1 MRKLLLDRL
10 GLGGGRTTGPGGLGG
25 VSSSRLTRI
34 LQEKA
39 EALKKQ
45 RQAAEATLKEIDDQV
60 ARLDQLGITP
70 PEVPER
76 QTALRELARRADW
89 NGVESQAKAM
99 ADYLAKTVPLT
110 IQERRTRTA
119 ESVRRFSGLGLTA
132 PPDVTS
138 ELDALAHP
146 PEGEEWSVTV
156 TRLAKVEEAL
166 HASEMSHVNQV
177 REEATTVARWGG
189 LSAARLSEFEH
200 QLDDALLPAKED
212 RLAEAFESVDRLLR
226 TGLPEVNERRRK
238 IQEEGTRLA
247 AAAKE
252 FGAPTSRLEAAL
264 SACADAPP
272 DRWPEVVP
280 AAESA
285 FQDVGEAMRERC
297 VQILDALR
305 NSLNSTAEYGV
316 DPASA
321 RMAVEDALARIK
333 TLAPLEIGPVFLEAR
348 RAAEEPIVTVVAG
361 LLDEA
366 RPRIA
371 DARRLGKDPSEVFA
385 AMNRAREALRLKIY
399 SEAFAASQ
407 EALDKVSRLTEELD
421 TARDELQSLEEMAAR
436 FRSSG
441 FSTETFDPALVRIR
455 GSLDRVEVAAAREL
469 LKETVVHLGR
479 EALQFFGQRCAS
491 LDKIRDYARERQFL
505 SPDADRDL
513 TEAHELLDKGEL
525 AESAE
530 RISRAEAELRR
541 AAGPFVARRVE
552 EMEQGLSD
560 IPDEALVAPVRR
572 LLADADVT
580 LRVKQDLMGA
590 IDSLRRAEREFGGVV
605 AAHASALVEVLEAER
620 NVLESMG
627 GPSDEIQ
634 RQIDEVQQIFNM
646 GDFVKASRA
655 SQEIRTRAQQQQ
667 LLRSEEAVSHAKLSL
682 VELETM
688 GFDLSKF
695 RAQLEEAQAA
705 SRTARYAE
713 AYRVATKLEE
723 SAQRARA
730 AGQAILDGIAR
741 AQETLSRLRE
751 AGVDPNPYYE
761 PLRNARLAFQSLDF
775 DLARSTLDTLEQ
787 KLLGE
792 AARGETTR
800 LLEDVQHLLE
810 DGRRLSCPM
819 EPFQARVEQ
828 LRTEQATAP
837 PEATLTGARLLHD
850 ELIAVLRPILEEN
863 LRGLERDLDIA
874 RSAGV
879 EIDKILLPLGEARR
893 RIALPVPIGA
903 AALLDAARAE
913 FVATRG
919 FVEHAERVAKR
930 AREALAEADLLHV
943 PTPNL
948 REQMEKI
955 EKLLADRQYARVVE
969 LGGPLE
975 RELIQATYQ
984 HVSKTLAGFQATV
997 TRLRKEGIES
1007 SLAENLLHR
1016 ARMALD
1022 EGRPV
1027 EALQLA
1033 GQSEGEL
1040 ERADL
1045 QRRIAEG
1052 SIAAAEASV
1061 ARATA
1066 EGVVSPLAVEELAAA
1081 KLAFQGREYPPVLEH
1096 ALQASDALGVAREG
1110 HRRARDAISAAE
1122 RQLREAT
1129 EVGADDSAAQ
1139 ARLEQARTQLSQG
1152 VYPEAVRSGR
1162 EATEEARWAIERM
1175 FAVPLGQL
1183 RRLVDST
1190 RPEGVGAELDP
1201 VEAILGEAEAALRA
1215 RDWARVKEA
1224 IGRGEAASVRILEA
1238 IADGRWRE
1246 VEAEY
1251 LRSSDVPPAELDRRA
1266 EVRAQLSEMRSRRDF
1281 AAALK
1286 LIRAE
1291 LELAK
1296 RRRREEVERQML
1308 EFKDRLWVG
1317 ERLAIDTTPVMQT
1330 FSEARVALDAG
1341 RPDEAEALLARATS
1355 ALEPAVREPFVRRW
1369 RDLQTEMNFAQEGLH
1384 VRIEPIRE
1392 RLLQVEALDRA
1403 GQLLDAARLLLKTE
1417 EELNLRK
1424 SLHRELMNLHYL
1436 IDAALTRAHELRVDT
1451 TEVRSLLAESLRL
1464 RETDYAAALEKA
1476 REALRKLQ
1484 HAGVGTTDAAGAGP
1498 SPATNPFWP
1507 FRRPP
1512 SEP

>member
-1 MRKLLLDRL
+1 M
-10 GLGGGRTTGPGGLGG
+10 GS

-45 RQAAEATLKEIDDQV
+45 RQSAEVTLKEIEDQV
-60 ARLDQLGITP
+60 AKLDQLGITP
-70 PEVPER
+70 AEVPER
-76 QTALRELARRADW
+76 QQALRELARRADW
-89 NGVESQAKAM
+89 NGVESQAKALT
-99 ADYLAKTVPLT
+99 DYLSKTVPTT
-110 IQERRTRTA
+110 IQERRARTA
-119 ESVRRFSGLGLTA
+119 ESIRRFSGLGLVVPA
-132 PPDVTS
+132 DVGA
-138 ELDALAHP
+138 ELDALARP
-146 PEGEEWSVTV
+146 PEGEAWAETV
-156 TRLAKVEEAL
+156 GRLARVEESL
-166 HASEMSHVNQV
+166 HESEMAHVNKV
-177 REEATTVARWGG
+177 RERALAVATWAG
-189 LSAARLSEFEH
+189 LTGARLGEFEKR
-200 QLDDALLPAKED
+200 LDDVLLPAKED
-212 RLAEAFESVDRLLR
+212 RLAEAFEGVDRLLR
-226 TGLPEVNERRRK
+226 AGLPESAERRQKVRD
-238 IQEEGTRLA
+238 EASRLVV
-247 AAAKE
+247 AAKE

-264 SACADAPP
+264 DAGTDATP

-280 AAESA
+280 ATEAAIQE
-285 FQDVGEAMRERC
+285 VGEALRDRC
-297 VQILDALR
+297 VQILEALR
-305 NSLNSTAEYGV
+305 TSLDSTGEYGV
-316 DPASA
+316 DPTSA
-321 RMAVEDALARIK
+321 RLAVDDALARIR
-333 TLAPLEIGPVFLEAR
+333 TSPPLEIGPIFLEAR

-371 DARRLGKDPSEVFA
+371 DARRLGRDPSEVFA

-436 FRSSG
+436 FRKTG
-441 FSTETFDPALVRIR
+441 FSIEPFDPALLRIR
-455 GSLDRVEVAAAREL
+455 ASLDRAEVGPAREV

-479 EALQFFGQRCAS
+479 EALQFFIQRWAS
-491 LDKIRDYARERQFL
+491 LDKARDYARERQFL
-505 SPDADRDL
+505 SPDADRDMN
-513 TEAHELLDKGEL
+513 EARELLDKGEL

-530 RISRAEAELRR
+530 RISRAETELRR
-541 AAGPFVARRVE
+541 AAAPYVARRVE

-580 LRVKQDLMGA
+580 LRVKQDLIGSVE
-590 IDSLRRAEREFGGVV
+590 SLRRAEREFGAVV
-605 AAHASALVEVLEAER
+605 ASHASALVEILEAER
-620 NVLESMG
+620 AVLEGMG

-667 LLRSEEAVSHAKLSL
+667 LLRSEESVSHAKLSL

-688 GFDLSKF
+688 GFDLAKF
-695 RAQLEEAQAA
+695 RGQLDEAQSAA
-705 SRTARYAE
+705 RAARFAD
-713 AYRVATKLEE
+713 AYRLATRLEE
-723 SAQRARA
+723 SALRARA
-730 AGQAILDGIAR
+730 SGQAILEGIAR
-741 AQETLSRLRE
+741 AQEMLGHLRE

-775 DLARSTLDTLEQ
+775 DRARATLEEVER
-787 KLLGE
+787 KLGEE
-792 AARGETTR
+792 AARGETT
-800 LLEDVQHLLE
+800 HLLGEVEHLIE
-810 DGRRLSCPM
+810 DGRRLSSPM
-819 EPFQARVEQ
+819 EPFQARWEQ

-837 PEATLTGARLLHD
+837 PEATRTGARLLHD
-850 ELIAVLRPILEEN
+850 DLIAILRPVLDEN
-863 LRGLERDLDIA
+863 LRTLERDLDIA

-879 EIDKILLPLGEARR
+879 DLDKILLPLGEARR

-913 FVATRG
+913 FVSTRG

-943 PTPNL
+943 HTAAL
-948 REQMEKI
+948 REQMERI

-997 TRLRKEGIES
+997 TRLRKEGIDT

-1052 SIAAAEASV
+1052 SIVAAEAAV
-1061 ARATA
+1061 ARATQ
-1066 EGVVSPLAVEELAAA
+1066 EGVISPVAAEELASA
-1081 KLAFQGREYPPVLEH
+1081 KLSFQGHEYPPVLEH
-1096 ALQASDALGVAREG
+1096 ALLASDALGIAREG
-1110 HRRARDAISAAE
+1110 HRRARDAISAGE
-1122 RQLREAT
+1122 RQLREAS
-1129 EVGADDSAAQ
+1129 EVGAATDSAKV
-1139 ARLEQARTQLSQG
+1139 RLEQARHHLESG
-1152 VYPEAVRSGR
+1152 LYPDATRAGR
-1162 EATEEARWAIERM
+1162 ESVEEARWAIERL
-1175 FAVPLGQL
+1175 FAGPLGEL
-1183 RRLVDST
+1183 RRQLEST
-1190 RPEGVGAELDP
+1190 RREGLAAEVDP
-1201 VEAILGEAEAALRA
+1201 IEAIVGEAETALRA
-1215 RDWARVKEA
+1215 REWARVKEA
-1224 IGRGEAASVRILEA
+1224 IARGEAASVRIIDA
-1238 IADGRWRE
+1238 VVDGRWRE
-1246 VEAEY
+1246 AEAEY
-1251 LRSSDVPPAELDRRA
+1251 LRASDVPPAEVDRRA
-1266 EVRAQLSEMRSRRDF
+1266 EVRTQLTALRSRHDF
-1281 AAALK
+1281 AAALG
-1286 LIRAE
+1286 LVRSE
-1291 LELAK
+1291 LDLAR
-1296 RRRREEVERQML
+1296 RRRREEIERQMA

-1317 ERLAIDTTPVMQT
+1317 ERLALDTTPVMQT

-1355 ALEPAVREPFVRRW
+1355 ALEPTVREPYTRRW
-1369 RDLQTEMNFAQEGLH
+1369 RELQTEVNFAQEGLH
-1384 VRIEPIRE
+1384 VRVGPIRE
-1392 RLLQVEALDRA
+1392 RLYQVEQLDRS
-1403 GQLLDAARLLLKTE
+1403 GQILDAARLLLKIE
-1417 EELNLRK
+1417 EDLNLRK

-1451 TEVRSLLAESLRL
+1451 SEARALLAESLRL

-1484 HAGVGTTDAAGAGP
+1484 SDGVGTPEGVSVAPAPAA
-1498 SPATNPFWP
+1498 NPFWP

>member
-1 MRKLLLDRL
+1 M
-10 GLGGGRTTGPGGLGG
+10 GS

-45 RQAAEATLKEIDDQV
+45 RQAAEATLKDIDDQI
-60 ARLDQLGITP
+60 ATLDQLGIAP
-70 PEVPER
+70 PEAHER
-76 QTALRELARRADW
+76 QVALRELARRADW

-99 ADYLAKTVPLT
+99 TDYLSKTVPTT
-110 IQERRTRTA
+110 IQERRGRTA
-119 ESVRRFSGLGLTA
+119 ESVRRFSGLGLVV
-132 PPDVTS
+132 PPDVTK
-138 ELDALAHP
+138 ELDALASP
-146 PEGEEWSVTV
+146 PEGEAWSDTV
-156 TRLAKVEEAL
+156 ARLARVEEAL
-166 HASEMSHVNQV
+166 HVSEMSHVNEV
-177 REEATTVARWGG
+177 RERALAVASWAG
-189 LSAARLSEFEH
+189 LVGPRKSEFEKR
-200 QLDDALLPAKED
+200 LDDALLPVKED
-212 RLAEAFESVDRLLR
+212 RLAEAFEGVDRLLR
-226 TGLPEVNERRRK
+226 SGLPESTGRRDK
-238 IQEEGTRLA
+238 VQDEGARLV

-264 SACADAPP
+264 AAGVDAAP

-280 AAESA
+280 AAEA
-285 FQDVGEAMRERC
+285 AIQEVGEAMRERC

-305 NSLNSTAEYGV
+305 TSLESTREYGV
-316 DPASA
+316 DPTTA
-321 RMAVEDALARIK
+321 RVAVEDALSRIR
-333 TLAPLEIGPVFLEAR
+333 TSPPLEIGPIFLEAR

-371 DARRLGKDPSEVFA
+371 DARRLGRDPSEVFA

-436 FRSSG
+436 FRKTG
-441 FSTETFDPALVRIR
+441 FSVEPFDPALIRIR
-455 GSLDRVEVAAAREL
+455 ALLDRAEVPPAREQ
-469 LKETVVHLGR
+469 LKDTVVHLGR
-479 EALQFFGQRCAS
+479 EALQFFAQRWS
-491 LDKIRDYARERQFL
+491 VLDKAREYARERQFL
-505 SPDADRDL
+505 SPDADRDMN
-513 TEAHELLDKGEL
+513 EARTLLDTGEL

-530 RISRAEAELRR
+530 RISRAETELRR
-541 AAGPFVARRVE
+541 AATPYVARRVE

-580 LRVKQDLMGA
+580 LRVKQDLVGS
-590 IDSLRRAEREFGGVV
+590 IESLRRAEREFGAVV
-605 AAHASALVEVLEAER
+605 AAHASALVEILEAER
-620 NVLESMG
+620 EVLEAMG

-667 LLRSEEAVSHAKLSL
+667 LLRSEESVSHAKLSL

-688 GFDLSKF
+688 GFDLTKF
-695 RAQLEEAQAA
+695 RTQLDEAQSAA
-705 SRTARYAE
+705 RAGRFAD
-713 AYRVATKLEE
+713 AYKLATRLEE
-723 SAQRARA
+723 SALRARA
-730 AGQAILDGIAR
+730 AGQAILEGIAR
-741 AQETLSRLRE
+741 TQETLGRLRE
-751 AGVDPNPYYE
+751 AGVDPNPFYE
-761 PLRNARLAFQSLDF
+761 PLRNVRLAFQSLDF
-775 DLARSTLDTLEQ
+775 DRAHATLEEVEK
-787 KLLGE
+787 KLAEE

-800 LLEDVQHLLE
+800 LLSEVEHLVE
-810 DGRRLSCPM
+810 DGRRLSSPM
-819 EPFQARVEQ
+819 EPFQARWEQ
-828 LRTEQATAP
+828 LRTESATAP
-837 PEATLTGARLLHD
+837 PEATRTGARLLHE
-850 ELIAVLRPILEEN
+850 ELIAIIRPVLDEN
-863 LRGLERDLDIA
+863 LRSLERDLDIA

-879 EIDKILLPLGEARR
+879 DLDKILLPLGEARR

-913 FVATRG
+913 FVSTRG

-943 PTPNL
+943 HTSPL
-948 REQMEKI
+948 REQMERV

-997 TRLRKEGIES
+997 TRLRKDGIDT

-1033 GQSEGEL
+1033 GQSEAEL

-1052 SIAAAEASV
+1052 SLAAAESAIVRAIADGIISPV
-1061 ARATA
+1061 AT
-1066 EGVVSPLAVEELAAA
+1066 EELAAA
-1081 KLAFQGREYPPVLEH
+1081 KLAFQGHEYPPVLEH
-1096 ALQASDALGVAREG
+1096 ALLGSDALGVAREG
-1110 HRRARDAISAAE
+1110 HRRARDALAAAE
-1122 RQLREAT
+1122 RQLHEAT
-1129 EVGADDSAAQ
+1129 EVGADTGPAD
-1139 ARLEQARTQLSQG
+1139 ARIAEARAKLEVGA
-1152 VYPEAVRSGR
+1152 YPDATRAGR
-1162 EATEEARWAIERM
+1162 EATEEARWAIERL
-1175 FAVPLGQL
+1175 FAGPLGEL
-1183 RRLVDST
+1183 RRKLESS
-1190 RPEGVGAELDP
+1190 RHEGLGAELDP
-1201 VEAILGEAEAALRA
+1201 IDAILAEAETALRG

-1224 IGRGEAASVRILEA
+1224 LARGDAACVRIIDA
-1238 IADGRWRE
+1238 IVDGRWRE
-1246 VEAEY
+1246 VEAEFV
-1251 LRSSDVPPAELDRRA
+1251 RTSDVPPAEVDRRA
-1266 EVRAQLSEMRSRRDF
+1266 EVRAQLASLRERHDYGSALALVRSEG
-1281 AAALK
+1281 
-1286 LIRAE
+1286 
-1291 LELAK
+1291 ELA
-1296 RRRREEVERQML
+1296 RQRRREEIERQMA

-1355 ALEPAVREPFVRRW
+1355 ALEPAVREPYTRRW
-1369 RDLQTEMNFAQEGLH
+1369 RELQTEMNFAQEGLH
-1384 VRIEPIRE
+1384 VRVGPIRE
-1392 RLLQVEALDRA
+1392 RLQQVEELDRS
-1403 GQLLDAARLLLKTE
+1403 GQLLDAARLLLKLE

-1424 SLHRELMNLHYL
+1424 SLHRELLNLHYL

-1451 TEVRSLLAESLRL
+1451 SEARALLAESLRL
-1464 RETDYAAALEKA
+1464 RDTDYAAALEKA

-1484 HAGVGTTDAAGAGP
+1484 SEGVGTTEGAVTVP
-1498 SPATNPFWP
+1498 SPAANPFWP

>member
-1 MRKLLLDRL
+1 M
-10 GLGGGRTTGPGGLGG
+10 GS

-45 RQAAEATLKEIDDQV
+45 RQAAEATLKDIDEQV
-60 ARLDQLGITP
+60 AKLDQLGITP

-76 QTALRELARRADW
+76 LVALRELARRADW
-89 NGVESQAKAM
+89 NGVEAQAKAM
-99 ADYLAKTVPLT
+99 VDYLSKTVPTT
-110 IQERRTRTA
+110 IQERRGRTA
-119 ESVRRFSGLGLTA
+119 ESVRRYSGLGLVV
-132 PPDVTS
+132 PPEVAS

-146 PEGEEWSVTV
+146 PEAEAWSTTV
-156 TRLAKVEEAL
+156 ARLARVEEAL
-166 HASEMSHVNQV
+166 HESEMAHVNKV
-177 REEATTVARWGG
+177 RDRAMAVAQWAG
-189 LSAARLSEFEH
+189 LSGPRLTEFERR
-200 QLDDALLPAKED
+200 LDDALLPVKED
-212 RLAEAFESVDRLLR
+212 RLAEAFEGVDRLLR
-226 TGLPEVNERRRK
+226 TGLPESSERRQKVRD
-238 IQEEGTRLA
+238 EGSRLVV
-247 AAAKE
+247 AAKE

-264 SACADAPP
+264 DAGTDAAP
-272 DRWPEVVP
+272 DRWPEIVP
-280 AAESA
+280 ATEAAIGE
-285 FQDVGEAMRERC
+285 VGEALRERC
-297 VQILDALR
+297 IQILEALR
-305 NSLNSTAEYGV
+305 TSLDSTAEYGV
-316 DPASA
+316 DPTSA
-321 RMAVEDALARIK
+321 RLAVDDALARIR
-333 TLAPLEIGPVFLEAR
+333 TSPPLEIGPIFLEAR

-371 DARRLGKDPSEVFA
+371 DARRLGRDPSEVFA

-407 EALDKVSRLTEELD
+407 EALDKVSRLTDELD
-421 TARDELQSLEEMAAR
+421 TARDELQALEEMAAR
-436 FRSSG
+436 FRKTG
-441 FSTETFDPALVRIR
+441 FSVEPFDPALLRIR
-455 GSLDRVEVAAAREL
+455 ASLDRADVGSAREL
-469 LKETVVHLGR
+469 LKETVVHIGR
-479 EALQFFGQRCAS
+479 EALQFFLQRWAS
-491 LDKIRDYARERQFL
+491 LDKAREYARERQFL
-505 SPDADRDL
+505 SPDADRDMN
-513 TEAHELLDKGEL
+513 EARTLLDKGEL

-530 RISRAEAELRR
+530 RISRAETELRR
-541 AAGPFVARRVE
+541 AAGPYVARRVE

-580 LRVKQDLMGA
+580 LRVKQDLLGS
-590 IDSLRRAEREFGGVV
+590 IESLRRAEREFGAVV

-620 NVLESMG
+620 GVLEAMG

-667 LLRSEEAVSHAKLSL
+667 LLRSEESVSHAKLSL

-688 GFDLSKF
+688 GFDLAKF
-695 RAQLEEAQAA
+695 RGQLDEAQSAA
-705 SRTARYAE
+705 RAGRFAD
-713 AYRVATKLEE
+713 AYRLATRLEE
-723 SAQRARA
+723 SALRARA
-730 AGQAILDGIAR
+730 AGQAILEGIAR
-741 AQETLSRLRE
+741 AQETLGRLRE
-751 AGVDPNPYYE
+751 AGVDPNPFYE

-775 DLARSTLDTLEQ
+775 DRARSTLEEVER
-787 KLLGE
+787 KLGDE
-792 AARGETTR
+792 AARGETGR
-800 LLEDVQHLLE
+800 LLGEVEHLIE
-810 DGRRLSCPM
+810 DGRRLSTPM
-819 EPFQARVEQ
+819 EPFQARWEQ
-828 LRTEQATAP
+828 LRTEGATAP
-837 PEATLTGARLLHD
+837 PEATRTGARLLHE
-850 ELIAVLRPILEEN
+850 ELVAVVRPVLDEN
-863 LRGLERDLDIA
+863 LRSLERDLDIA

-879 EIDKILLPLGEARR
+879 DLDKILLPLGEARR

-913 FVATRG
+913 FVSTRG

-943 PTPNL
+943 HTSPL
-948 REQMEKI
+948 REQMERI
-955 EKLLADRQYARVVE
+955 EKLLAERQYARVVE

-997 TRLRKEGIES
+997 TRLRKEGIDT

-1022 EGRPV
+1022 EGHPV

-1033 GQSEGEL
+1033 GNSEGEL

-1052 SIAAAEASV
+1052 SIEATEAAIGRATSEGVIAPVAAE
-1061 ARATA
+1061 
-1066 EGVVSPLAVEELAAA
+1066 EFAAA
-1081 KLAFQGREYPPVLEH
+1081 KLAFQGHEYPPVLEH
-1096 ALQASDALGVAREG
+1096 ALLASDALGIAREG
-1110 HRRARDAISAAE
+1110 HRRARDAIAAAE

-1129 EVGADDSAAQ
+1129 EVGAETESATLRLDQ
-1139 ARLEQARTQLSQG
+1139 ARHHLASGL
-1152 VYPEAVRSGR
+1152 YPDSTRAGR
-1162 EATEEARWAIERM
+1162 EATEEARWAIERL
-1175 FAVPLGQL
+1175 FAGPLGEL
-1183 RRLVDST
+1183 RRQLEST
-1190 RPEGVGAELDP
+1190 RREGLGAEVDP
-1201 VEAILGEAEAALRA
+1201 IEAILGEAEAALRA
-1215 RDWARVKEA
+1215 REWARVREA
-1224 IGRGEAASVRILEA
+1224 IARGEAANVRIVDA
-1238 IADGRWRE
+1238 VVDGRWRE

-1251 LRSSDVPPAELDRRA
+1251 LRASDVPPAEVDRRA
-1266 EVRAQLSEMRSRRDF
+1266 EVRSQL
-1281 AAALK
+1281 AAL
-1286 LIRAE
+1286 RASHDYGSSLALVRSE
-1291 LELAK
+1291 LDLAR
-1296 RRRREEVERQML
+1296 RRRREEIERQMA

-1317 ERLAIDTTPVMQT
+1317 ERLALDTTPVMQT

-1355 ALEPAVREPFVRRW
+1355 ALEPTVREPFTRRW
-1369 RDLQTEMNFAQEGLH
+1369 RELQTEINFAQEGLH
-1384 VRIEPIRE
+1384 VRVGPIRE
-1392 RLLQVEALDRA
+1392 RLQQVEQLDRS

-1424 SLHRELMNLHYL
+1424 SLHRELTNLHYL

-1451 TEVRSLLAESLRL
+1451 SEARALLAESLRL
-1464 RETDYAAALEKA
+1464 RESDYAAALEKA

-1484 HAGVGTTDAAGAGP
+1484 SEGVGTTEGTVTAPPPAA
-1498 SPATNPFWP
+1498 NPFWP

>member
-1 MRKLLLDRL
+1 M
-10 GLGGGRTTGPGGLGG
+10 P
-25 VSSSRLTRI
+25 
-34 LQEKA
+34 E
-39 EALKKQ
+39 
-45 RQAAEATLKEIDDQV
+45 RQAALK
-60 ARLDQLGITP
+60 
-70 PEVPER
+70 
-76 QTALRELARRADW
+76 ELARRADW

-99 ADYLAKTVPLT
+99 VDYLSKTVPMT
-110 IQERRTRTA
+110 IQERRARTA
-119 ESVRRFSGLGLTA
+119 ESVRRFSGLGLVPPVEITA
-132 PPDVTS
+132 

-146 PEGEEWSVTV
+146 PEGEDWPTTV
-156 TRLAKVEEAL
+156 ARLAKVEEAL
-166 HASEMSHVNQV
+166 HASEMDHVNAIRQQALSV
-177 REEATTVARWGG
+177 ATWAG
-189 LSAARLSEFEH
+189 LKDARLREFEAK
-200 QLDDALLPAKED
+200 LDETLLPAKED
-212 RLAEAFESVDRLLR
+212 RLAEAFEGVDRLLR
-226 TGLPEVNERRRK
+226 TGLPESAERRQRVRD
-238 IQEEGTRLA
+238 EGTRLVT
-247 AAAKE
+247 AAKE

-264 SACADAPP
+264 AAGADAPP

-280 AAESA
+280 AIEAASAE
-285 FQDVGEAMRERC
+285 VGDALRERC
-297 VQILDALR
+297 LQILDALR
-305 NSLNSTAEYGV
+305 TSLTSTSEYGV
-316 DPASA
+316 DPTAA

-333 TLAPLEIGPVFLEAR
+333 TLPPLEIGPVFLEAR

-371 DARRLGKDPSEVFA
+371 DARRLGRDPSEVFA

-421 TARDELQSLEEMAAR
+421 IARDELQSLEEMAGR
-436 FRSSG
+436 FRTAG
-441 FSTETFDPALVRIR
+441 FSTEAFEPALVRIR
-455 GSLDRVEVAAAREL
+455 ALLDRVDVGAAHDL
-469 LKETVVHLGR
+469 LKDTVVHMGR
-479 EALQFFGQRCAS
+479 EALQFFGQRFTT
-491 LDKIRDYARERQFL
+491 LDKARDYARERQFL
-505 SPDADRDL
+505 SPGADRDL
-513 TEAHELLDKGEL
+513 NEAKELLDKGDL
-525 AESAE
+525 ADSAE
-530 RISRAEAELRR
+530 RIARAETEMRR
-541 AAGPFVARRVE
+541 AAGPYVARRVE

-580 LRVKQDLMGA
+580 LRVKQDLLGS
-590 IDSLRRAEREFGGVV
+590 IESLRRAEREFGAVV
-605 AAHASALVEVLEAER
+605 AAHASALVEMLEAER
-620 NVLESMG
+620 QVLEGMG

-688 GFDLSKF
+688 GFDLAKF
-695 RAQLEEAQAA
+695 RSQLDEAQTA
-705 SRTARYAE
+705 SRAGRFSD
-713 AYRVATKLEE
+713 AYRLATALEE
-723 SAQRARA
+723 SALRARA
-730 AGQAILDGIAR
+730 AGQAILEGIAR
-741 AQETLSRLRE
+741 SQETLGQLRE
-751 AGVDPNPYYE
+751 VGLDPTPFYE
-761 PLRNARLAFQSLDF
+761 PLRNARLAFQALDF
-775 DLARSTLDTLEQ
+775 DLARSTLEDVVQ
-787 KLLGE
+787 KLSAE

-800 LLEDVQHLLE
+800 LLEEIEHLIE
-810 DGRRLSCPM
+810 DGRRLSSPM
-819 EPFQARVEQ
+819 ESFQVRWEQ
-828 LRTEQATAP
+828 LKTEQATAP
-837 PEATLTGARLLHD
+837 AEATLTGVRLLH
-850 ELIAVLRPILEEN
+850 EEVISILRPVLDEN

-943 PTPNL
+943 PTPTL
-948 REQMEKI
+948 REQMERVDR
-955 EKLLADRQYARVVE
+955 LLAERQFARVVE

-997 TRLRKEGIES
+997 TRLRKEGIDT

-1033 GQSEGEL
+1033 GQSEAEL

-1061 ARATA
+1061 KRATS
-1066 EGVVSPLAVEELAAA
+1066 EGVISPVAAEELAAA
-1081 KLAFQGREYPPVLEH
+1081 KLAYQNREYPPVLEH
-1096 ALQASDALGVAREG
+1096 ALLASDALGIAREG
-1110 HRRARDAISAAE
+1110 HRRARDAIGAAE
-1122 RQLREAT
+1122 RQLKEAVD
-1129 EVGADDSAAQ
+1129 VGADTVPVTTRLDQ
-1139 ARLEQARTQLSQG
+1139 ARHHLESGL
-1152 VYPEAVRSGR
+1152 YPDATRVAR

-1175 FAVPLGQL
+1175 FAGPLGEL
-1183 RRLVDST
+1183 RRQLEST
-1190 RPEGVGAELDP
+1190 RREGLGAELDP
-1201 VEAILGEAEAALRA
+1201 IEAILSEAETALRA

-1224 IGRGEAASVRILEA
+1224 IGRGEAASLRIIDA
-1238 IADGRWRE
+1238 VIDGRWRE

-1251 LRSSDVPPAELDRRA
+1251 LRASDVPPAENERRS
-1266 EVRAQLSEMRSRRDF
+1266 ELRAQLATLRGRHEFGPALALVRSELD
-1281 AAALK
+1281 
-1286 LIRAE
+1286 
-1291 LELAK
+1291 LAR
-1296 RRRREEVERQML
+1296 RRRREEVERQMAD
-1308 EFKDRLWVG
+1308 FKDRLWVG
-1317 ERLAIDTTPVMQT
+1317 ERLALDTTPVMQT

-1341 RPDEAEALLARATS
+1341 RPDEAEALLARATN
-1355 ALEPAVREPFVRRW
+1355 ALEPAVKEPFVRRW
-1369 RDLQTEMNFAQEGLH
+1369 RDLQTEVNFAQEGLH
-1384 VRIEPIRE
+1384 VRVGPIRE
-1392 RLLQVEALDRA
+1392 RLLQVEALDRS

-1424 SLHRELMNLHYL
+1424 SLHRELTNLHYL
-1436 IDAALTRAHELRVDT
+1436 IDAALSRAHELRVDT
-1451 TEVRSLLAESLRL
+1451 SEARALLAESLRL

-1484 HAGVGTTDAAGAGP
+1484 REGVGTTEGVSTGP
-1498 SPATNPFWP
+1498 SPAANPFWP

>member
-1 MRKLLLDRL
+1 
-10 GLGGGRTTGPGGLGG
+10 LGG
-25 VSSSRLTRI
+25 VSSSRLSRI

-45 RQAAEATLKEIDDQV
+45 RQTAESTLKEIDDQV
-60 ARLDQLGITP
+60 ATLDQLGITP
-70 PEVPER
+70 SEVPER
-76 QTALRELARRADW
+76 QVALRELARRADW

-99 ADYLAKTVPLT
+99 VDYLSKTVPTT
-110 IQERRTRTA
+110 IQERRARTA
-119 ESVRRFSGLGLTA
+119 ESVRRFSGLGLVV
-132 PPDVTS
+132 PPEVAA
-138 ELDALAHP
+138 ELEALAHP
-146 PEGEEWSVTV
+146 PEGEAWSATV
-156 TRLAKVEEAL
+156 ARLAKVEEAL
-166 HASEMSHVNQV
+166 RAAEMAHVNKV
-177 REEATTVARWGG
+177 REQALGVATWAG
-189 LSAARLSEFEH
+189 LSGARLTEFEKR
-200 QLDDALLPAKED
+200 LDDALLPVKEG
-212 RLAEAFESVDRLLR
+212 RLAEAFEGVDGLLR
-226 TGLPEVNERRRK
+226 TGLPESAERRRK
-238 IQEEGTRLA
+238 LRDEGTRLVA
-247 AAAKE
+247 VAKE
-252 FGAPTSRLEAAL
+252 FGTPTSRLDAAL
-264 SACADAPP
+264 DADADATP

-280 AAESA
+280 ATEAA
-285 FQDVGEAMRERC
+285 FQEVGEALRERC
-297 VQILDALR
+297 VQILEALLT
-305 NSLNSTAEYGV
+305 SLNSTSEYGV
-316 DPASA
+316 DPTSA
-321 RMAVEDALARIK
+321 RLAVEDALARIR
-333 TLAPLEIGPVFLEAR
+333 TLAPVEIGPVFLEAR

-371 DARRLGKDPSEVFA
+371 DARRLGRDPSEVFA

-407 EALDKVSRLTEELD
+407 EALDKVSRLTDELD
-421 TARDELQSLEEMAAR
+421 TARDELQALEEMATR
-436 FRSSG
+436 FRNTG
-441 FSTETFDPALVRIR
+441 FSVEPFDPALIRIR
-455 GSLDRVEVAAAREL
+455 ASLDRVDVPAAREL

-479 EALQFFGQRCAS
+479 EALQFFGQRLAS
-491 LDKIRDYARERQFL
+491 LDTAREYARERQFL
-505 SPDADRDL
+505 SPAADRDL
-513 TEAHELLDKGEL
+513 NEAREFLDKGAL
-525 AESAE
+525 ADSAE
-530 RISRAEAELRR
+530 RISRAETELRR
-541 AAGPFVARRVE
+541 AAGP
-552 EMEQGLSD
+552 D
-560 IPDEALVAPVRR
+560 VAPVRR

-580 LRVKQDLMGA
+580 LRVKQDLIGSVE
-590 IDSLRRAEREFGGVV
+590 SLRRAEREFGGVV
-605 AAHASALVEVLEAER
+605 AAHASALVEVLEAELE
-620 NVLESMG
+620 VLSGMG

-695 RAQLEEAQAA
+695 RGQLDEAQTAA
-705 SRTARYAE
+705 RAGRFSD
-713 AYRVATKLEE
+713 AYRLATRLEE
-723 SAQRARA
+723 SALRTRA
-730 AGQAILDGIAR
+730 AGQAILEGIGH
-741 AQETLSRLRE
+741 AQETLGHLRE
-751 AGVDPNPYYE
+751 GGLDPNPYYE
-761 PLRNARLAFQSLDF
+761 PLRNARLAFQALDF
-775 DLARSTLDTLEQ
+775 DGARATLEEVER
-787 KLLGE
+787 KLSDE

-800 LLEDVQHLLE
+800 LLGEVEHLIE
-810 DGRRLSCPM
+810 DGRRLSSPM
-819 EPFQARVEQ
+819 EPFQARWEQ

-837 PEATLTGARLLHD
+837 PEATRTGARLLH
-850 ELIAVLRPILEEN
+850 EEVIAILRPILDEN

-893 RIALPVPIGA
+893 RIALPVPVGA

-913 FVATRG
+913 FIATRG

-930 AREALAEADLLHV
+930 GREALAEADLLHV
-943 PTPNL
+943 PTPSL
-948 REQMEKI
+948 REQMERI
-955 EKLLADRQYARVVE
+955 EKLLADRQFARVVE

-997 TRLRKEGIES
+997 THLRKEGIDT

-1052 SIAAAEASV
+1052 SIASAEASV
-1061 ARATA
+1061 ARATL
-1066 EGVVSPLAVEELAAA
+1066 EGVISPVAAEEFAAA
-1081 KLAFQGREYPPVLEH
+1081 KLAFQGHEYPSVLEH
-1096 ALQASDALGVAREG
+1096 ALLASDALGVSREG
-1110 HRRARDAISAAE
+1110 HRRARDAIGAAE
-1122 RQLREAT
+1122 RQLREAS
-1129 EVGADDSAAQ
+1129 EVGADLTSASS
-1139 ARLEQARTQLSQG
+1139 RLEEGRHYDETGQ
-1152 VYPEAVRSGR
+1152 YPDATRAAR
-1162 EATEEARWAIERM
+1162 EATEEARWAIERL
-1175 FAVPLGQL
+1175 FAGPLGEL
-1183 RRLVDST
+1183 RRQLEST
-1190 RPEGVGAELDP
+1190 RHEGLGAEVDP
-1201 VEAILGEAEAALRA
+1201 IEAILGEAETALRA

-1224 IGRGEAASVRILEA
+1224 IGRGETASVRILDT
-1238 IADGRWRE
+1238 ILDGRWRE

-1251 LRSSDVPPAELDRRA
+1251 VRTSEAPPAEVDRRSD
-1266 EVRAQLSEMRSRRDF
+1266 VLAQLTALREHHDF
-1281 AAALK
+1281 GAALA
-1286 LIRAE
+1286 LVHSE
-1291 LELAK
+1291 LGLAR
-1296 RRRREEVERQML
+1296 RRRREEIERQMA

-1317 ERLAIDTTPVMQT
+1317 ERLALDTTPVMQT
-1330 FSEARVALDAG
+1330 FSEARVALDGG

-1369 RDLQTEMNFAQEGLH
+1369 RELQTEMNFAQEGLH
-1384 VRIEPIRE
+1384 VRIGPVRE
-1392 RLLQVEALDRA
+1392 RLQQVEELDRS

-1417 EELNLRK
+1417 EDLNLRK

-1436 IDAALTRAHELRVDT
+1436 IDAALTRAHELRVNT
-1451 TEVRSLLAESLRL
+1451 SEARALLAESLRL

-1484 HAGVGTTDAAGAGP
+1484 SEGVGTPEGAAAT
-1498 SPATNPFWP
+1498 PAPAANPFWP

>member
-1 MRKLLLDRL
+1 M
-10 GLGGGRTTGPGGLGG
+10 TGPGGLGS
-25 VSSSRLTRI
+25 VSSSRLSRI

-45 RQAAEATLKEIDDQV
+45 RQAAEATLKEIDDQI
-60 ARLDQLGITP
+60 AKLDQLGITP
-70 PEVPER
+70 PEARER
-76 QTALRELARRADW
+76 QTALKELARRADW

-99 ADYLAKTVPLT
+99 GDYLAKTVPAT

-119 ESVRRFSGLGLTA
+119 ESVRRFSGLGLVVPSEVTA
-132 PPDVTS
+132 
-138 ELDALAHP
+138 ELEALAHP
-146 PEGEEWSVTV
+146 PEGEVWATTV
-156 TRLAKVEEAL
+156 NRLTKVEEAL
-166 HASEMSHVNQV
+166 RSSEMAHVQSV
-177 REEATTVARWGG
+177 RDQAIAVAKWAGLAGPRLDEFQQRLEEALIPVQDG
-189 LSAARLSEFEH
+189 
-200 QLDDALLPAKED
+200 
-212 RLAEAFESVDRLLR
+212 RLAEAFEAVDNLLR
-226 TGLPEVNERRRK
+226 TGLPEVAEHRRTL
-238 IQEEGTRLA
+238 EEGAARLL

-252 FGAPTSRLEAAL
+252 FGTPTSRLEAAR
-264 SACADAPP
+264 DAEVDAAP
-272 DRWPEVVP
+272 DQWPEVIP
-280 AAESA
+280 ATEAA
-285 FQDVGEAMRERC
+285 FQEVGEALRERSI
-297 VQILDALR
+297 QMLEALLTALR
-305 NSLNSTAEYGV
+305 STGEYGI
-316 DPASA
+316 DPTPA
-321 RMAVEDALARIK
+321 RMAVEDALARIR
-333 TLAPLEIGPVFLEAR
+333 TLPPLEILPVMLEAR

-371 DARRLGKDPSEVFA
+371 DARRLGRDPSEVFA

-421 TARDELQSLEEMAAR
+421 MARDELQSLEEMTQR
-436 FRSSG
+436 FRTTG
-441 FSTETFDPALVRIR
+441 FSVEPFEPSLIRIR
-455 GSLDRVEVAAAREL
+455 ASLDRVDVGAARDA
-469 LKETVVHLGR
+469 LKETVVHMGR
-479 EALQFFGQRCAS
+479 EALQFFGQRWAT
-491 LDKIRDYARERQFL
+491 LDKVREYARERQFL

-513 TEAHELLDKGEL
+513 TEARQRLDKGEL
-525 AESAE
+525 ADGAE
-530 RISRAEAELRR
+530 LIARAETELRR
-541 AAGPFVARRVE
+541 AAGPYVSRRVE

-580 LRVKQDLMGA
+580 LRVKQDLVSA
-590 IDSLRRAEREFGGVV
+590 VESLRRAEREFGGVV
-605 AAHASALVEVLEAER
+605 AAHASALVEVLEAELE
-620 NVLESMG
+620 VLAGMG

-695 RAQLEEAQAA
+695 RGQLDEAQTAA
-705 SRTARYAE
+705 RAGRYAE
-713 AYRVATKLEE
+713 AYRLASKLEE
-723 SAQRARA
+723 SALRARA
-730 AGQAILDGIAR
+730 AGQAILEEIGH
-741 AQETLSRLRE
+741 AQETLGHLRE
-751 AGVDPNPYYE
+751 GGFDPNPFYE

-775 DLARSTLDTLEQ
+775 DGAHGILEEVGR
-787 KLLGE
+787 KLSE
-792 AARGETTR
+792 ESARGETAR
-800 LLEDVQHLLE
+800 LLEEVEHLIE
-810 DGRRLSCPM
+810 DGRRLSSPM
-819 EPFQARVEQ
+819 EPFQARWEQ

-837 PEATLTGARLLHD
+837 AEATRTGARLLH
-850 ELIAVLRPILEEN
+850 EEVIAVLRPILEEN
-863 LRGLERDLDIA
+863 LRTLERDLDIA

-913 FVATRG
+913 FIATRG

-930 AREALAEADLLHV
+930 CREALAEADLLHV
-943 PTPNL
+943 PTPTL
-948 REQMEKI
+948 REQMERI
-955 EKLLADRQYARVVE
+955 DKLLAERQFARVVE

-997 TRLRKEGIES
+997 TRLRKEGIDT

-1027 EALQLA
+1027 EALKLA
-1033 GQSEGEL
+1033 GQSEAEL

-1052 SIAAAEASV
+1052 SVAATETSVGRATTEGVISSV
-1061 ARATA
+1061 ATD
-1066 EGVVSPLAVEELAAA
+1066 ELAAA
-1081 KLAFQGREYPPVLEH
+1081 KLALQGREYPSVLEH
-1096 ALQASDALGVAREG
+1096 TLLASDALGVAREG
-1110 HRRARDAISAAE
+1110 HRRAKDAIGAAE
-1122 RQLREAT
+1122 RQLREVT
-1129 EVGADDSAAQ
+1129 DVGADASAASD
-1139 ARLEQARTQLSQG
+1139 RLEQARQLLATGQ
-1152 VYPEAVRSGR
+1152 YPDSTRIAR
-1162 EATEEARWAIERM
+1162 EATEEARWAIERL
-1175 FAVPLGQL
+1175 FAGPLGALRQQL
-1183 RRLVDST
+1183 ESARH
-1190 RPEGVGAELDP
+1190 EGLSAELDP
-1201 VEAILGEAEAALRA
+1201 IEAILTEAETALRA

-1224 IGRGEAASVRILEA
+1224 VARSETASVRILDA
-1238 IADGRWRE
+1238 VVDGRWRE

-1251 LRSSDVPPAELDRRA
+1251 LKTSEPPATEGERRA
-1266 EVRAQLSEMRSRRDF
+1266 EVRTRLSELRSHHEF
-1281 AAALK
+1281 GPALA
-1286 LIRAE
+1286 LVRS
-1291 LELAK
+1291 ELALA
-1296 RRRREEVERQML
+1296 RQRRREEIEREMA

-1317 ERLAIDTTPVMQT
+1317 ERLALDTTPVMQT

-1341 RPDEAEALLARATS
+1341 RPEEAEALLARATS

-1369 RDLQTEMNFAQEGLH
+1369 RELQTEMNFAQEGLH
-1384 VRIEPIRE
+1384 VRIGPVRE
-1392 RLLQVEALDRA
+1392 RLQQVEELDRS
-1403 GQLLDAARLLLKTE
+1403 GQLLEAARLLLKTE

-1424 SLHRELMNLHYL
+1424 SLHRELLNLHYL

-1451 TEVRSLLAESLRL
+1451 SEARALLAESLRL
-1464 RETDYAAALEKA
+1464 RDTDYQAALDKA

-1484 HAGVGTTDAAGAGP
+1484 SAGVGTTPEASAPAAA
-1498 SPATNPFWP
+1498 PAANPFWP

>member
-1 MRKLLLDRL
+1 
-10 GLGGGRTTGPGGLGG
+10 
-25 VSSSRLTRI
+25 
-34 LQEKA
+34 
-39 EALKKQ
+39 
-45 RQAAEATLKEIDDQV
+45 V

-76 QTALRELARRADW
+76 QAALKELARRADW

-99 ADYLAKTVPLT
+99 TDYLSKTVPLT
-110 IQERRTRTA
+110 IQERRSRTA
-119 ESVRRFSGLGLTA
+119 ESVRRFSGLGLVA
-132 PPDVTS
+132 PPEVTA

-146 PEGEEWSVTV
+146 PEGEDWATTV
-156 TRLAKVEEAL
+156 TRLATVEDAL
-166 HASEMSHVNQV
+166 HTSEMAHVNKI
-177 REEATTVARWGG
+177 REQAIGVATWAG
-189 LSAARLSEFEH
+189 LADGRLKEFEKR
-200 QLDDALLPAKED
+200 LDEALLPAKED
-212 RLAEAFESVDRLLR
+212 RLAEAFEAVDRLLR
-226 TGLPEVNERRRK
+226 TGLPESTQRRDK
-238 IQEEGTRLA
+238 IREDGSRLVSV
-247 AAAKE
+247 AKE

-264 SACADAPP
+264 DAGVDAAP

-280 AAESA
+280 ATEAA
-285 FQDVGEAMRERC
+285 FGEVGEALRERC
-297 VQILDALR
+297 VQILEALLT
-305 NSLNSTAEYGV
+305 SLKSTADYGV
-316 DPASA
+316 DPTSA
-321 RMAVEDALARIK
+321 RLAVEDALARIR

-348 RAAEEPIVTVVAG
+348 RSAEEPIVTVVAG

-371 DARRLGKDPSEVFA
+371 DARRLGRDPSEVFA

-407 EALDKVSRLTEELD
+407 EALDKVSRLTDELD
-421 TARDELQSLEEMAAR
+421 TARDELQALEEMANR
-436 FRSSG
+436 FRNTG
-441 FSTETFDPALVRIR
+441 FSVEPFDPALLRIR
-455 GSLDRVEVAAAREL
+455 SSLDRVDVATAREL
-469 LKETVVHLGR
+469 LKDTVVHLGR
-479 EALQFFGQRCAS
+479 EALQFFSQRFAS
-491 LDKIRDYARERQFL
+491 LDKAREYARERQFL

-513 TEAHELLDKGEL
+513 NEAKELLDKGEL

-541 AAGPFVARRVE
+541 AAGPYVARRVE

-580 LRVKQDLMGA
+580 LRVKQDLMSS
-590 IDSLRRAEREFGGVV
+590 IESLRRAEREFGGVV
-605 AAHASALVEVLEAER
+605 AAHASALVEMLEAER
-620 NVLESMG
+620 QVLEGMG

-688 GFDLSKF
+688 GFDLAKF
-695 RAQLEEAQAA
+695 RGQLDEAQSAA
-705 SRTARYAE
+705 RAGRFSD
-713 AYRVATKLEE
+713 AYRLATALEE

-730 AGQAILDGIAR
+730 SGQAILEGIGR
-741 AQETLSRLRE
+741 AQETLGRLRE
-751 AGVDPNPYYE
+751 AGLDPNPFYE
-761 PLRNARLAFQSLDF
+761 PLRNARLAFQALDF
-775 DLARSTLDTLEQ
+775 DLARVTLEDVEQ
-787 KLLGE
+787 KLAGE

-800 LLEDVQHLLE
+800 LLEETEHLVE
-810 DGRRLSCPM
+810 DGRRLSSPM
-819 EPFQARVEQ
+819 EPFQARWEQ

-837 PEATLTGARLLHD
+837 PEATLTGARLLH
-850 ELIAVLRPILEEN
+850 EEVISILRPVLDEN

-943 PTPNL
+943 PTLPL
-948 REQMEKI
+948 REQMDRVDR
-955 EKLLADRQYARVVE
+955 LLAERQFARVVE
-969 LGGPLE
+969 LGAPLE

-997 TRLRKEGIES
+997 TRLRKESIDT

-1033 GQSEGEL
+1033 GQSEAEL

-1052 SIAAAEASV
+1052 SIAAAESSV
-1061 ARATA
+1061 KRATSD
-1066 EGVVSPLAVEELAAA
+1066 GVISPLAAEELAAA
-1081 KLAFQGREYPPVLEH
+1081 KLAFQNREYPPVLEH
-1096 ALQASDALGVAREG
+1096 ALLASDALGIAREG
-1110 HRRARDAISAAE
+1110 HRRARDAIGAAE

-1129 EVGADDSAAQ
+1129 DVGADVATASLRLDQ
-1139 ARLEQARTQLSQG
+1139 ARHHLASGL
-1152 VYPEAVRSGR
+1152 YPDATRAGR
-1162 EATEEARWAIERM
+1162 ETTEEARWAIERL
-1175 FAVPLGQL
+1175 FAGPLGEL
-1183 RRLVDST
+1183 RRELESA
-1190 RPEGVGAELDP
+1190 RKEGLSAELDP
-1201 VEAILGEAEAALRA
+1201 IETILGEAETALRA

-1224 IGRGEAASVRILEA
+1224 IGRGQAASVRIIDA
-1238 IADGRWRE
+1238 IIEGRWRE
-1246 VEAEY
+1246 VEAEFV
-1251 LRSSDVPPAELDRRA
+1251 RTTEVPPAENDRRS
-1266 EVRAQLSEMRSRRDF
+1266 EVRSQLADLRSRHDF
-1281 AAALK
+1281 GGALA
-1286 LIRAE
+1286 LVRSE
-1291 LELAK
+1291 LDLAR
-1296 RRRREEVERQML
+1296 RRRREEVERQMA

-1317 ERLAIDTTPVMQT
+1317 ERLALDTTPVMQT

-1369 RDLQTEMNFAQEGLH
+1369 RDLQTEVNFAQEGLH
-1384 VRIEPIRE
+1384 VRVGPVRD
-1392 RLLQVEALDRA
+1392 RLLQVESLDRS

-1424 SLHRELMNLHYL
+1424 SLHRELTNLHYL

-1451 TEVRSLLAESLRL
+1451 SEVRALLAESLRL

-1484 HAGVGTTDAAGAGP
+1484 HEGVGTTEGVSTGP
-1498 SPATNPFWP
+1498 SPAANPFWP